1 MSPAWYAAH
10 YRERIAS
17 IMVNGKELARN
28 RYGMNVVVFNS
39 LSGKSE
45 NFLCQFQA

>member
-1 MSPAWYAAH
+1 MVRGALS
-10 YRERIAS
+10 RENCV
-17 IMVNGKELARN
+17 MVNGKELARN